1 MHPARSKHLK
11 HKGEELDALRCT
23 GVVCSQ
29 EGATVAGVFKYIRR
43 STESCVSTIFFV
55 VREMPASGVKEEKAG
70 HTHNCASAITISN
83 DLKVR
88 RLLLLAGERGGT
100 KNWKV
105 ERRREHN
112 RLD

>member
-1 MHPARSKHLK
+1 MLYAALA
-11 HKGEELDALRCT
+11 LCALRR
-23 GVVCSQ
+23 VPQSRVFSSIFAVLQSLVCLP
-29 EGATVAGVFKYIRR
+29 F
-43 STESCVSTIFFV
+43 FFV